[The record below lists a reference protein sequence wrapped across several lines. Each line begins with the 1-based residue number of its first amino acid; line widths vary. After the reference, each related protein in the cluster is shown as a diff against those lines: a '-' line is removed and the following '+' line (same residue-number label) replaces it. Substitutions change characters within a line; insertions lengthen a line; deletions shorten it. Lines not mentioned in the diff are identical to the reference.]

1 MTEYYGRTCESQNEI
16 VKIIEL
22 GKEFPNNQDLG
33 NNFRSLYRSA
43 KITKSLPNDFD
54 LGNELR
60 RILDQ
65 IKELNFILN
74 MK

>member
-1 MTEYYGRTCESQNEI
+1 MTYSETEI

-33 NNFRSLYRSA
+33 KKFRSLYRST
-43 KITKSLPNDFD
+43 KIAKSLPNDSD
-54 LGNELR
+54 LGKELR
-60 RILDQ
+60 RILED